1 MHLVI
6 GAPSTY
12 IQLATA
18 FRQMKRT
25 VVLPTRIVR
34 ARPRQKNF
42 QTDCIVSAARAMAW
56 AQPDAIGI
64 IMTIGTVKFF
74 NSSKG
79 FGFIAPEDGGK
90 DVFVHATAVEMAGMR
105 ELTEGQRVS
114 FDVQP
119 DAKGSKAVNLQSA

>member
-1 MHLVI
+1 MHK
-6 GAPSTY
+6 
-12 IQLATA
+12 ATA

-34 ARPRQKNF
+34 AWPRQKNF
-42 QTDCIVSAARAMAW
+42 QTDCFVSAAQAIAW
-56 AQPDAIGI
+56 AQPDVLGKP
-64 IMTIGTVKFF
+64 MTIGTVKFF

-79 FGFIAPEDGGK
+79 FGFIAPEGGGK

-105 ELTEGQRVS
+105 GLDEGQRVS

-119 DAKGSKAVNLQSA
+119 DAKGSKAVNLQAV